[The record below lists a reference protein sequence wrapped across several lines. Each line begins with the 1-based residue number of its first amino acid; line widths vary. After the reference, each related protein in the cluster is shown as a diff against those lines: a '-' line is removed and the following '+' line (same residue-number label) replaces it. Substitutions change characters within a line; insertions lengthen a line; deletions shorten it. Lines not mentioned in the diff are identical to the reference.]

1 MNIKLEF
8 EKARQYVLDVVKMM
22 SDIVM
27 KELEQNETDIEYCM
41 KLSEIDLD
49 WLIYTMHTAYRY
61 NRRQRVYDSELS
73 LSYDNYVKQKLVMQK
88 ACQNHF
94 DEYQELLYAGEKAWK
109 WRDAINYE
117 VFYKYPVLDG
127 VPTDEY
133 VESKIGVGYD
143 EACRTVVALSN
154 IYWLRL
160 SDFRN
165 EHGRRT
171 IEQS

>member
-1 MNIKLEF
+1 MHRVEEMNKLEF

-22 SDIVM
+22 SDLVM

-49 WLIYTMHTAYRY
+49 WMIYTMHTAYRY
-61 NRRQRVYDSELS
+61 NGRKKVHDSELS
-73 LSYDNYVKQKLVMQK
+73 LCYENYVKQKELIQK

-94 DEYQELLYAGEKAWK
+94 EEHQELLQAGEKAWK
-109 WRDAINYE
+109 WRDLINDE
-117 VFYKYPVLDG
+117 VFYKYSFSPS
-127 VPTDEY
+127 DEY
-133 VESKIGVGYD
+133 VESKIGVGYN

-160 SDFRN
+160 GD
-165 EHGRRT
+165 
-171 IEQS
+171 